1 MITPKVLPSEIVN
14 PLLLR
19 LKDELTA
26 FHFYKNARNWC
37 ANQGYE
43 IASKYF
49 ENEYKDELS
58 HAEVIENF
66 LNDWNVYFDVP
77 QIDKNPL
84 KFKNL
89 ADVIEQAYK
98 MEYALYTEYEDT
110 SLKIFKLGDVCA
122 FDMLKFHREVQTK
135 SVAEYA
141 TMINKLTEVDVN
153 NKCEMLLLEKI
164 LF

>member
-1 MITPKVLPSEIVN
+1 MITPKVLPQDITN
-14 PLLLR
+14 LLLLR
-19 LKDELTA
+19 LADELFA

-49 ENEYKDELS
+49 DAEYKDELV
-58 HAEVIENF
+58 HGQVIEDF
-66 LNDWNVYFDVP
+66 LNNWNVYFDVP
-77 QIDKNPL
+77 AIDKNPL
-84 KFKNL
+84 TFKNL

-98 MEYALYTEYEDT
+98 MEYKLYEEYEDT
-110 SLKIFKLGDVCA
+110 SAKIFKTGDICA
-122 FDMLKFHREVQTK
+122 FDMLRFHRDQQTK

-141 TMINKLTEVDVN
+141 TMINKLTGVDVN
-153 NKCEMLLLEKI
+153 DKCEMLLLEKK